1 MLWQLVFNLNDPVVG
16 DRFMR
21 TALALITDPDQL
33 AADSVGFDDPLSAS
47 ADSRVFAQG
56 QQVPGAPAASPTVYN
71 PVRAA
76 ALFKLLG
83 YTPDEYGVLRAYGTG
98 SPLTLTITGP
108 RGNGVIDAL
117 ELQLQAEWASCGVG
131 LIIHNVPIDDLLK
144 TALPQGRYQ
153 LALAPYV
160 MPVFPTW
167 DSIIYTD
174 PVLPMRISFPP
185 NLGML
190 VVGPGGPVG
199 RSPGLTT
206 GGTWPWSLPTPVG
219 TEPGATSVGAVTR
232 NVTGLE
238 DPQVAVYLEKIT
250 GELNADKQYQLLSKL
265 DTLLT
270 QDLPTLP
277 LFQAPVS
284 LVQQA
289 DIVNVS
295 ESAGSAGPLW
305 DAEDWVVELA
315 SANS

>member
-1 MLWQLVFNLNDPVVG
+1 
-16 DRFMR
+16 
-21 TALALITDPDQL
+21 
-33 AADSVGFDDPLSAS
+33 
-47 ADSRVFAQG
+47 
-56 QQVPGAPAASPTVYN
+56 
-71 PVRAA
+71 
-76 ALFKLLG
+76 
-83 YTPDEYGVLRAYGTG
+83 
-98 SPLTLTITGP
+98 
-108 RGNGVIDAL
+108 
-117 ELQLQAEWASCGVG
+117 
-131 LIIHNVPIDDLLK
+131 
-144 TALPQGRYQ
+144 
-153 LALAPYV
+153 
-160 MPVFPTW
+160 
-167 DSIIYTD
+167 
-174 PVLPMRISFPP
+174 
-185 NLGML
+185 
-190 VVGPGGPVG
+190 
-199 RSPGLTT
+199 
-206 GGTWPWSLPTPVG
+206 
-219 TEPGATSVGAVTR
+219 VTR

>member
-1 MLWQLVFNLNDPVVG
+1 
-16 DRFMR
+16 
-21 TALALITDPDQL
+21 
-33 AADSVGFDDPLSAS
+33 
-47 ADSRVFAQG
+47 
-56 QQVPGAPAASPTVYN
+56 
-71 PVRAA
+71 
-76 ALFKLLG
+76 
-83 YTPDEYGVLRAYGTG
+83 
-98 SPLTLTITGP
+98 
-108 RGNGVIDAL
+108 
-117 ELQLQAEWASCGVG
+117 
-131 LIIHNVPIDDLLK
+131 
-144 TALPQGRYQ
+144 
-153 LALAPYV
+153 